1 MDCRPDLVSNTTTKA
16 AMKIIYTL
24 EYKTFIYCTLTMD
37 EKVGISLHFMAM
49 RLQRN
54 FIKRNKNRKLGW
66 ELLGFD
72 EFATEFKYLYNT

>member
-49 RLQRN
+49 RLQR
-54 FIKRNKNRKLGW
+54 KLHKKEQKQKVGMGTAG
-66 ELLGFD
+66 L
-72 EFATEFKYLYNT
+72 